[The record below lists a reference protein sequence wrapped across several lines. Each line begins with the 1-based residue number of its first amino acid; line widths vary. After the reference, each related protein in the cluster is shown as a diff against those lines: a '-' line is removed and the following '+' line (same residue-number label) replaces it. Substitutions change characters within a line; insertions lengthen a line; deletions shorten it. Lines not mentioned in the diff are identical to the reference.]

1 MLRLTAYLWLAAL
14 PCAERQAES
23 QRLAR
28 MAEQTPALL
37 PQEVAELEARLGGM
51 PLYPQEAELK
61 PEELAEAVQQRFREA
76 CALREAAEAQA
87 PASTADHERLQAILS
102 RPEFAQARQRQGD
115 VLGRLLRELGRWLE
129 ELLETRGAES
139 FAVGTRAAVL
149 GLGVAAVLFA
159 LLRLRHWRRGAI
171 RGLATA
177 RARAE
182 GALVLDSPAEHLAR
196 ARQALARE
204 PREAIREGLLAL
216 LSTLEQRRLARPDRV
231 RTNRELV
238 AELPGRGAPPA
249 LVREVER
256 LVRWYDQA
264 FYSLAPV
271 GEPEAARFVEAV
283 EQLHQQPP
291 AEGATV

>member
-1 MLRLTAYLWLAAL
+1 MLRLTAYVWLAAL

-28 MAEQTPALL
+28 LAEQSPALL
-37 PQEVAELEARLGGM
+37 PEEVAELEARLGGM
-51 PLYPQEAELK
+51 PLYPQQVELK
-61 PEELAEAVQQRFREA
+61 PEELAEAVRQRLSEA
-76 CALREAAEAQA
+76 CALQEAAESQA
-87 PASTADHERLQAILS
+87 ASADRERLQAILS

-115 VLGRLLRELGRWLE
+115 VLGRLLRELGTWLE
-129 ELLETRGAES
+129 ELLQTRGAES

-149 GLGVAAVLFA
+149 GLGVAVVLFA
-159 LLRLRHWRRGAI
+159 LLRLRYWRRGGA
-171 RGLATA
+171 RGPAAT
-177 RARAE
+177 RARGE

-249 LVREVER
+249 LVGEVER
-256 LVRWYDQA
+256 LVRWYDKA

-271 GEPEAARFVEAV
+271 GESEAARFVEAV

-291 AEGATV
+291 AEGATA